1 MSVAETPPA
10 ILAAAFDHC
19 TRLARRTGKNFYW
32 SFLTL
37 PADQRRDMGALYAF
51 MRVTDDL
58 GDDPA
63 EPLDRRRLAVADWR
77 ERTAA
82 ALAGEP
88 IAPAASRAAVLTAFA
103 DVARRR
109 GIPSELPRDVIDGVA
124 ADLAGPPTAPGGPR
138 TFFTTAAELDD
149 YCYHVAG
156 AVGLCCLHVWG
167 CRELNGAAREPAL
180 ACGRAFQRTNV
191 LRDLAEDAAAGRV
204 YLPNETLVRFGLEPA
219 DLLGPPGDDARDG
232 ESVRDRLARM
242 LRCETDRTRRE
253 YAAAEP
259 LFGFVSPYGS
269 GVLRAMTTIYGDLLT
284 RIENVGPDVLER
296 RVRVPD
302 WKKGAAVVRG
312 LADRFLTPRQT
323 GAASVV
329 SDPTGK

>member
-1 MSVAETPPA
+1 MSVAQAPPA
-10 ILAAAFDHC
+10 DLVAAFNDC

-63 EPLDRRRLAVADWR
+63 EPIDRRRLAVADWR
-77 ERTAA
+77 ERTGA

-88 IAPAASRAAVLTAFA
+88 IAPAAPHAAVLTAFA
-103 DVARRR
+103 DIARRR

-124 ADLAGPPTAPGGPR
+124 ADLAGPPASPGRPQA
-138 TFFTTAAELDD
+138 FFTTAAELDD

-167 CRELNGAAREPAL
+167 CRDIDGEAREPAL
-180 ACGRAFQRTNV
+180 ACGRAFQRTNI

-259 LFGFVSPYGS
+259 LFGFVSPHGR
-269 GVLRAMTTIYGDLLT
+269 GVLRAMTTIYGDLLD
-284 RIENVGPDVLER
+284 RIEAAGVGVFDQ
-296 RVRVPD
+296 RVRVPA
-302 WKKGAAVVRG
+302 WRKAAAVAGG
-312 LADRFLTPRQT
+312 LADRFHPAR
-323 GAASVV
+323 
-329 SDPTGK
+329 